1 MNIHPHLHPL
11 ALLLGLLFFVTP
23 ITTQADASQNKD
35 GACLRCHGMPTLSYL
50 DPATGGL
57 RNLSIDSKA
66 MARSDHKNLGC
77 RDCHAAGF
85 EVYPHFE
92 EARRERLECLN
103 CHQKNTNF
111 PRALFES
118 IERSFTRSIHYQ
130 SMQDTFTCFSCHN
143 PHDFRMLSGQTRASL
158 HSVVARDNGACRH
171 CHDSPE
177 GIVGRTGRLFS
188 SLSQTHAWLPETERH
203 WSKVR
208 CVECHTGGDNA
219 RGGHFILGRN
229 HAVRACESCHSQNSI
244 LATKLYRHRTREER
258 RSAGFLHSVV
268 MNDAYVIGMTRNQWL
283 DWGGIGLIVLTL
295 AGVGAHGLA
304 RYLVAR
310 RTRHEN
316 HH

>member
-1 MNIHPHLHPL
+1 MNTHPHLHRL
-11 ALLLGLLFFVTP
+11 ALLFCLLFLGIPTP
-23 ITTQADASQNKD
+23 SQAAPPKD
-35 GACLRCHGMPTLSYL
+35 QACLRCHGMPTLSYR

-57 RNLSIDSKA
+57 RNLAIDPKT
-66 MARSDHKNLGC
+66 MALSDHKNLSC

-103 CHQKNTNF
+103 CHQNNQKF

-130 SMQDTFTCFSCHN
+130 SMQDSFTCFSCHN
-143 PHDFRMLSGQTRASL
+143 PHDFRKLSGQTRESL
-158 HSVVARDNGACRH
+158 NAMVTRDNGMCRH

-208 CVECHTGGDNA
+208 CVECHTGGDSA
-219 RGGHFILGRN
+219 RGSHFILSRN
-229 HAVRACESCHSQNSI
+229 HAVRACEACHSQDSI

-258 RSAGFLHSVV
+258 RNAGFLHSVV

-283 DWGGIGLIVLTL
+283 DWGGIALIILTL

-304 RYLVAR
+304 RYLVSR
-310 RTRHEN
+310 SNHHEN